1 MSNGN
6 EIKTSNNS
14 NDLHDIVLFA
24 LILITTICS
33 SVLLINLL
41 FEGKQTGFMPKLIIV
56 ISCLACSSLI
66 VVLIDEIL
74 FEITKVVIGE
84 YIVKINNKKHVKRLE
99 PKTTGRITSLKEVD
113 YYYIYVEINN
123 RNVELSVS
131 KEQYDL
137 LFEND
142 EVLIQKYASK
152 LKFFGDEEKF
162 EFVKR
167 FS

>member
-1 MSNGN
+1 M
-6 EIKTSNNS
+6 
-14 NDLHDIVLFA
+14 LFK
-24 LILITTICS
+24 
-33 SVLLINLL
+33 LL
-41 FEGKQTGFMPKLIIV
+41 
-56 ISCLACSSLI
+56 
-66 VVLIDEIL
+66 
-74 FEITKVVIGE
+74 
-84 YIVKINNKKHVKRLE
+84 
-99 PKTTGRITSLKEVD
+99 ITSLKEID
-113 YYYIYVEINN
+113 YYYIYVEIDN

-167 FS
+167 CS